1 MTACRTRRRGLS
13 RRAGGLTPAVAA
25 ALLVACALP
34 RAGPLAGVPSP
45 VRLPSTALRSGYQ
58 RLLFRWEYRD
68 ARVSARG
75 DGAARVAPPD
85 SARLDFVVSGPL
97 GGGGYALL
105 FGDTLVAPENG
116 GKSGGG
122 GGGGSGGGGGARRYL
137 PATPMI
143 WATLGRLAVPPAADT
158 IVHADGDT
166 LRADIGP
173 SADGTTWRAVFAP
186 GGQLTSLALL
196 RDGRVRET
204 VERDVVGG
212 RVRYRNPGGH
222 RSLTLTQVRSEAVA
236 RFDGNVWR
244 P

>member
-1 MTACRTRRRGLS
+1 VTACRTPGRGIP
-13 RRAGGLTPAVAA
+13 RPAGGLAPALAA

-68 ARVSARG
+68 TRISARG

-105 FGDTLVAPENG
+105 FGDTLVAPGNG
-116 GKSGGG
+116 AKGGG
-122 GGGGSGGGGGARRYL
+122 VGGGGGGARRYL
-137 PATPMI
+137 PATPLI
-143 WATLGRLAVPPAADT
+143 WATLGRLAVPPVTDT

-173 SADGTTWRAVFAP
+173 SADGTTWRVAFGP
-186 GGQLTSLALL
+186 GGELTSLALV
-196 RDGRVRET
+196 REGRVREA

-212 RVRYRNPGGH
+212 RVHYQNPGGH
-222 RSLTLTQVRSEAVA
+222 RSLTLTQMRSEAVA
-236 RFDGNVWR
+236 GFDGNVWR